1 MTADWKEPLD
11 TVIDLLKADYDSS
24 AKTGWN
30 RANTDNVKPIVIDVA
45 SEGPERGKRL
55 DLQRHDYI
63 VCYETALNEE
73 VPDLLYN
80 FVTTR
85 VNITVDMRTT
95 RGRSRLRKMEDE
107 MRRIIH
113 VSRKGDGVNF
123 DRMILKTRTDLS
135 DRTKKLFRHTFQVEV
150 VILAELIP

>member
-1 MTADWKEPLD
+1 MTATWKEPLD
-11 TVIDLLKADYDSS
+11 TVIDLLKANHDT
-24 AKTGWN
+24 ATATGWN
-30 RANTDNVKPIVIDVA
+30 RANTDNIKPVVIDIA

-55 DLQRHDYI
+55 DLQRSDYI
-63 VCYETALNEE
+63 LCYETALNEE

-85 VNITVDMRTT
+85 VNITVDMRTSK
-95 RGRSRLRKMEDE
+95 GRSRLRKMENE

-113 VSRKGDGVNF
+113 VSRKGDGENF
-123 DRMILKTRTDLS
+123 DRMIVKTRTDLS